1 MAFSRKWLESLGL
14 TEVQVSAIIEEHT
27 AVTDAL
33 KEQRDAAKKEADKL
47 PAIQQELDDLKNGED
62 FKAKYEK
69 EHQDFEDFKAG
80 IAEKEEADKIRTAY
94 RKLLTD
100 ERVKEDRLDMVMRH
114 TDFSNMKLDK
124 DGNLENADALKKT
137 IAEDW
142 GVFQVTTH
150 ERKQSVA
157 TPPGTA
163 GSASGANP
171 GSGTSRARELY
182 LERMKKQGV
191 KVDDTGKE

>member
-62 FKAKYEK
+62 FKTKYEK

-80 IAEKEEADKIRTAY
+80 IAEKEEANKIRTAY

-142 GVFQVTTH
+142 GVFQVTTR

-163 GSASGANP
+163 GSGSGGGV